1 MSEFNLK
8 LAERC
13 LDKEIE
19 GLEMLRGVIKSS
31 EYLTILDHLS
41 KHSDFSS
48 RIIITG
54 VGKNS
59 NVAEKAAATF
69 ASLGIPVLSLN
80 TSHCAHGDYGLI
92 GPNDTIIHISRSGNT
107 AEMLEVIHY
116 VSNNFHNVT
125 QILIHCNSKKKH
137 SECDYELW
145 LGDIREGDEFGLAP
159 TSTTTAILCLLDTL
173 AVVLSNKIGFK
184 PLDFFRYHPGGN
196 LGASFGGKVGFIYK
210 TTNLVSGKIYVGQ
223 CSNDPKEKYLGSG
236 VALLDAIAKYGKEK
250 FKRVI
255 IEYAAQEDLDWLEE
269 YWIEKL
275 DAMNPEVGYNLQPG
289 GQGGW
294 DHVNNS
300 GNPNPMQ
307 GRNHTD
313 EAIQKM
319 RANRKNKTAVQ
330 GPDGKIYASM
340 SEASRQTGVNVKNQF
355 KYGDVKALEKGWKK
369 I

>member
-1 MSEFNLK
+1 MRLD
-8 LAERC
+8 LAEQC
-13 LDKEIE
+13 LNKEIE
-19 GLEMLRGVIKSS
+19 GLEMLRKTIHSN
-31 EYLTILDHLS
+31 EYLQILDHLS
-41 KHSDFSS
+41 KHTDFSS

-59 NVAEKAAATF
+59 NIAEKAAATF

-116 VSNNFHNVT
+116 VSNNFQNVT

-159 TSTTTAILCLLDTL
+159 TSTTTAILCVLDTL
-173 AVVLSNKIGFK
+173 AVVLSNNIDFT

-196 LGASFGGKVGFIYK
+196 LGASFNGKVGFIYK
-210 TTNLVSGKIYVGQ
+210 TTNLVNNKIYVGQ

-236 VALLDAIAKYGKEK
+236 VALIDSIKKYGKEN

-255 IEYAAQEDLDWLEE
+255 IEYSAQEDLDWLEQ

-275 DAMNPEVGYNLQPG
+275 DATNPKVGYNLDIG

-294 DHVNNS
+294 DYVNS
-300 GNPNPMQ
+300 LDRPNPME
-307 GRNHTD
+307 GKNHTD
-313 EAIQKM
+313 VAIQKM
-319 RANRKNKTAVQ
+319 RENRKNKTSVQ
-330 GPDGKIYASM
+330 GPDGKIYASYAD
-340 SEASRQTGVNVKNQF
+340 ASRQTGVNVKNQF
-355 KYGDVKALEKGWKK
+355 QYGDQKALEKGWRK